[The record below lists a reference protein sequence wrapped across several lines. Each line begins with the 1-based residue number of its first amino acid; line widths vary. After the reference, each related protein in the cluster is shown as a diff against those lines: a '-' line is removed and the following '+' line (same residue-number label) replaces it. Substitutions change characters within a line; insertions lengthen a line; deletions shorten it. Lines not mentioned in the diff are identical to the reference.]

1 MYFINDSHEKNFNH
15 LTQMVFRASNDV
27 EYQVLSYVLALPEV
41 YNRCIED
48 PLLHESPYAWIY
60 DYKDVSYTEKDG
72 DELIEVFDI
81 EYKTDKKGVP
91 VYSDAYSV
99 LPTSYKIILDV
110 GINLFNN
117 REQDFTVM
125 DGLGTWDDKLF
136 KVFLQLILIRKST
149 RNMPGVKI
157 TLH

>member
-1 MYFINDSHEKNFNH
+1 MYFIDDIHEKNFNH
-15 LTQMVFRASNDV
+15 LAQMVFRASNNV
-27 EYQVLSYVLALPEV
+27 EYQVLSYVLALPEL
-41 YNRCIED
+41 YNRCIKD
-48 PLLHESPYAWIY
+48 PVLHESPYAWIY

-99 LPTSYKIILDV
+99 LPTSYKILLDV

-125 DGLGTWDDKLF
+125 DGLSAWDDKLF
-136 KVFLQLILIRKST
+136 KVFLQLILIRKS
-149 RNMPGVKI
+149 NSH
-157 TLH
+157 LHGLEINIF